1 MFVFCMLLIKSRIL
15 RGQSEYHLTAPQPFN
30 LQLSLKNG
38 LGLMLLLASL
48 IQRMWMPNKCV
59 AL

>member
-1 MFVFCMLLIKSRIL
+1 MLLIKSRIL